1 MKIHL
6 VDGTYELFR
15 TFFGAPER
23 QLDDGR
29 EVGAT
34 IGLLNTLLALLRTG
48 GVTHV
53 AAAFDT
59 LIESFRNQMFAGYK
73 TGEGVDERLM
83 RQFPLA
89 ERAAHALG
97 ITVWSMREFEAD
109 DAMATGAARWAD
121 AAGVEQVVLCSPD
134 KDLTQCVRGGKVVCL
149 DRRREI
155 LLDEAGVIEKF
166 GVSPA
171 SIPDYL
177 GLVGDA
183 ADGIPG
189 LKGWGAKSASTVLAR
204 WEHIEAIPH
213 NIEAW
218 EVKVR
223 SAAKLSE
230 TLNTQQQDALLY
242 RQLAVL
248 RTDVPLEEELEDL
261 EWRGA
266 RRTELEQLCVE
277 LGQQALLERVPRW
290 R

>member
-15 TFFGAPER
+15 SFFGAPER

-34 IGLLNTLLALLRTG
+34 IGLLNTLLALLRTD

-83 RQFPLA
+83 NQFPLA
-89 ERAAHALG
+89 EHAAHALG
-97 ITVWSMREFEAD
+97 FTVWSMREFEAD

-121 AAGVEQVVLCSPD
+121 SPGVEQVVLCSPD
-134 KDLTQCVRGGKVVCL
+134 KDLTQCVRGSKVVCL

-155 LLDEAGVIEKF
+155 MLDEAGVIEKF

-204 WEHIEAIPH
+204 WGHIETIPQ
-213 NIEAW
+213 NVEAW

-223 SAAKLSE
+223 SAAKLAE
-230 TLNTQQQDALLY
+230 TLNAQQEDALLY

-248 RTDVPLEEELEDL
+248 RTDVPLEEDLEDL

-266 RRTELEQLCVE
+266 RRAELEKLCAE